1 MPTVRKMPAASRVE
15 LDAINTAI
23 NALIVDVAAM
33 KLAIDNGVKAAVPST
48 AVIAD
53 LATVRTALNAV
64 VTKLNLDAGVTDAD
78 YAACAALTA
87 VAPSSTNVLAQGGTA
102 GRIKTTQDVEFSVG
116 GTVKVKAPTDDLWNL
131 SALTTLTGAQYQAVA
146 LYLDASGTATIGA
159 TATAA
164 TGPAALALLE
174 TIPSNKARVGVF
186 LASPSCNYANALDA
200 QGTYYLGL
208 PQSVTATAE
217 AITLVNP

>member
-15 LDAINTAI
+15 LDAINAAI
-23 NALIVDVAAM
+23 NALIADVAAM
-33 KLAIDNGVKAAVPST
+33 KLAADNGIKAAT
-48 AVIAD
+48 AETAIIAD

-64 VTKLNLDAGVTDAD
+64 VTKLNADAGVTDAD
-78 YAACAALTA
+78 YAACAALAA
-87 VAPSSTNVLAQGGTA
+87 VAPSSTNVLSQGGTA
-102 GRIKTTQDVEFSVG
+102 GRIKIAQDIEFSVS
-116 GTVKVKAPTDDLWNL
+116 GTVKVKVAADNIWNL
-131 SALTTLTGAQYQAVA
+131 SALATLTNVQYQAVA
-146 LYLDASGTATIGA
+146 LYLDASGTSSIGA

-208 PQSVTATAE
+208 PGSVSATAE